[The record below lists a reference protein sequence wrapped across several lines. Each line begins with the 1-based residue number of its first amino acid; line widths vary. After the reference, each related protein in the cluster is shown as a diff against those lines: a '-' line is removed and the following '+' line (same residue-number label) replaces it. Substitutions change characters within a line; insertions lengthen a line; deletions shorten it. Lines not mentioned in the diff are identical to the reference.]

1 MARHPGI
8 GRAPDIDRAKGFAI
22 TLVVFGHIAARHVPA
37 GVLWYPPLHR
47 AVYAFHMPFF
57 FYLSGMVSWRA
68 GYATTPP
75 EGWPA
80 LAAARARRLLVPF
93 TLMGGLIVIG
103 KILAS
108 RIVTVDNPP
117 AGILSGLTDLVWTPG
132 HSPAY
137 SLWYLF
143 VLFVLSLLAPVLLHA
158 LRGRVILLLPVFAA
172 LEFIPLPW
180 TLYLAVIA
188 RYGLFYALGLCAG
201 ALGEMWTGWIDR
213 RCWLLLTIFCAGFV
227 LIAARGAHW
236 PFAIRLLTLGPIAMP
251 ALHSLL
257 RLPWLS
263 SDRIFMA
270 LGRYSLMIYLFNTI
284 FIGLAKGVLLSFA
297 AWSSSDFVTL
307 AAILMTSGL
316 LGPILLK
323 RTLFRAIPVL
333 DRMTR

>member
-1 MARHPGI
+1 MDR
-8 GRAPDIDRAKGFAI
+8 RTDIDRAKGFAI
-22 TLVVFGHIAARHVPA
+22 VLVVFGHIAARHVPA

-47 AVYAFHMPFF
+47 AIYAFHMPFF
-57 FYLSGMVSWRA
+57 FYLSGMVSWLA
-68 GYATTPP
+68 GHATTPP

-93 TLMGGLIVIG
+93 ALMGGLIVLG
-103 KILAS
+103 KIVVA
-108 RIVTVDNPP
+108 RFMIVDNPP
-117 AGILSGLTDLVWTPG
+117 TGLVSGLIDLVWTPG

-143 VLFVLSLLAPVLLHA
+143 VLFVLSLLAPALLHA
-158 LRGRVILLLPVFAA
+158 LRGRVVLLLPAFAA

-201 ALGEMWTGWIDR
+201 ALGESWIGWIDR
-213 RCWLLLTIFCAGFV
+213 RCWPLLAVFCAGFV
-227 LIAARGAHW
+227 LIAAFGAHF
-236 PFAIRLLTLGPIAMP
+236 PFAVRLLTLGPIAMP
-251 ALHSLL
+251 ALHALL
-257 RLPWLS
+257 RFPCLS
-263 SDRIFMA
+263 SDRILMA

-297 AWSSSDFVTL
+297 AWSNRDFIPL
-307 AAILMTSGL
+307 AAILMASGL
-316 LGPILLK
+316 FGPILLK
-323 RTLFRAIPVL
+323 CTLFRAIPVL